1 MVTLDQQLKSVKKLR
16 EDLKIEEA
24 RLCLLLKKD
33 NNKKLG
39 NIFKEQT
46 PIEVLHLSER
56 AYKALIYSN
65 IFSLEKLQIMPVSE
79 LKLIKNLG
87 IKGIREIV
95 KKCKEYGVNLELI
108 S

>member
-1 MVTLDQQLKSVKKLR
+1 MVTLDQQLKLVKKLR

-46 PIEVLHLSER
+46 PIEVLHLPER